1 VNGSRSMA
9 SGKEEVSTLRVGAD
23 DILYRSASMRSVMAT
38 VNLIAQS
45 DVSVLLLG
53 ESGSGKEVI
62 ARAVHELSPRSEG
75 MFVPINCASL
85 SGDILENELFGHE
98 RGAFTSADEQ
108 KRGLFELADAGT
120 VFLDE
125 INEMGLHVQ
134 PKLLRVL
141 ERREFR
147 RVGGTKKIKVDLR
160 IIAASNVDLDAEVR
174 MRRFRED
181 LYYRLKVITL
191 VMPPLR
197 DRREDIP
204 ELARYFLRRLRKND
218 RRPADFSE
226 RALGRLRNYAWPGNV
241 RELKNVVESLVVMSS
256 REVVDVED
264 LPASI
269 RASATP
275 SEIVIR
281 VGMSMSEIEGEILRR
296 YLEAYPTKK
305 AAAKALGIG
314 LRTLHAKVKQ
324 HRLNRSRGAGR
335 RQ

>member
-1 VNGSRSMA
+1 
-9 SGKEEVSTLRVGAD
+9 
-23 DILYRSASMRSVMAT
+23 
-38 VNLIAQS
+38 
-45 DVSVLLLG
+45 
-53 ESGSGKEVI
+53 VI
-62 ARAVHELSPRSEG
+62 ARAVHELSARSRACSAHQLRLAVG
-75 MFVPINCASL
+75 RHS
-85 SGDILENELFGHE
+85 ENSCSATS
-98 RGAFTSADEQ
+98 GAFTTRTSRSAV
-108 KRGLFELADAGT
+108 LELADGGT

-226 RALGRLRNYAWPGNV
+226 RALARLRNSRPGNV
-241 RELKNVVESLVVMSS
+241 RS
-256 REVVDVED
+256 
-264 LPASI
+264 
-269 RASATP
+269 
-275 SEIVIR
+275 
-281 VGMSMSEIEGEILRR
+281 
-296 YLEAYPTKK
+296 
-305 AAAKALGIG
+305 
-314 LRTLHAKVKQ
+314 
-324 HRLNRSRGAGR
+324 
-335 RQ
+335 